1 MGRLKREGV
10 KLLKP
15 NIINMN
21 VHSATCS
28 CSIDLDKLWYTLVYF
43 GCFLV
48 EQGHFAGFSVY
59 FVILSEKLRWAGRGT
74 LYLIASVVQ

>member
-1 MGRLKREGV
+1 MGILKREGV

-28 CSIDLDKLWYTLVYF
+28 CSIDLDKLWYTLVD
-43 GCFLV
+43 FLPNRDILR
-48 EQGHFAGFSVY
+48 GFLYISL
-59 FVILSEKLRWAGRGT
+59 FCRKDQQSCNGRGGEH
-74 LYLIASVVQ
+74 YI

>member
-21 VHSATCS
+21 VHSGTCS
-28 CSIDLDKLWYTLVYF
+28 CSIDLDKLWYTLWHTLVD
-43 GCFLV
+43 FLPNRDISR
-48 EQGHFAGFSVY
+48 GFLYISL
-59 FVILSEKLRWAGRGT
+59 FCRKDQQSCDGRGGEH
-74 LYLIASVVQ
+74 YI